1 MKSDHEE
8 NEELEGS
15 EPDLARTGEV
25 GITTGGVKIFGASPV
40 SDVAAATLFEGTDP
54 SAAVDLPHWTDPPT
68 GQIAATVGNTDASI
82 PTGPSWRED
91 ASDWEH
97 EGQSLDSAMLTDE
110 HAAVTESPEEK
121 AERKPWDFDGEP
133 ASSFT
138 AREEVFS
145 ADAYESIPSEEEL
158 FSSLGALSA
167 AAVAGELVED
177 ELRPNRRVR
186 KLRRTPSEELDAGT
200 SEDTSEPAAMA
211 PPAEPT
217 EPVKRTRPRDLP
229 ATVAASADAQHQR
242 NISVAM
248 ATGFGLGIVL
258 LVAFDLG
265 NVITGLAVAIVATA
279 GLLEGFSMFR
289 TVGYRPATFL
299 GFVVTLLTLWGAYNY
314 GVQALPAMTLLL
326 LAGSFAWYFLGAD
339 RDDPI
344 TGMGTTMLVFCWVGL
359 SGAYGE
365 LLLNPALFPTRHGV
379 AILLGVVLAVV
390 ANDVTALF
398 VGRRLGRHQMAPRI
412 SPNKTWEGFLGGTLG
427 TFVACL
433 ALVSLVH
440 PWTLSSAFYLAL
452 LTSVVAPMGDLAQSA
467 IKRRLG
473 LKDSGALLPGH
484 GGILDRVDGL
494 LFMLPVSFFLVRA
507 LGIG

>member
-1 MKSDHEE
+1 MKSEHETNDE
-8 NEELEGS
+8 QDGAEPEE
-15 EPDLARTGEV
+15 ARTGEV

-40 SDVAAATLFEGTDP
+40 SDVASATLFEGTDTA
-54 SAAVDLPHWTDPPT
+54 AAVDLPHWTDPPT
-68 GQIAATVGNTDASI
+68 GQLPATAGGTDAAP

-121 AERKPWDFDGEP
+121 AERKPWDFDSEAPSTFAG
-133 ASSFT
+133 
-138 AREEVFS
+138 REEVFS
-145 ADAYESIPSEEEL
+145 ADAYESLPSEEEL

-167 AAVAGELVED
+167 AAVAGEMVED
-177 ELRPNRRVR
+177 ELRPNRRLR
-186 KLRRTPSEELDAGT
+186 KLRRTSP
-200 SEDTSEPAAMA
+200 EDPEGPPADDGMDSGEMA
-211 PPAEPT
+211 PPAEVQ

-229 ATVAASADAQHQR
+229 VSAAASSEVQHQR

-265 NVITGLAVAIVATA
+265 NVITGLAVAVVAVA

-289 TVGYRPATFL
+289 SVGYRPATFL
-299 GFVVTLLTLWGAYNY
+299 GFVVTLTTLWGAYNY

-344 TGMGTTMLVFCWVGL
+344 TGMGTTMLVFCWIGL
-359 SGAYGE
+359 CGAYGE

-390 ANDVTALF
+390 ANDTTALF
-398 VGRRLGRHQMAPRI
+398 VGRRLGRHQMAPQI

-427 TFVACL
+427 TFVACV

-494 LFMLPVSFFLVRA
+494 LFMLPVGFFLVRA

>member
-1 MKSDHEE
+1 MKSEHEE
-8 NEELEGS
+8 NEAHDSS
-15 EPDLARTGEV
+15 EPDEARTGEIP
-25 GITTGGVKIFGASPV
+25 ITTGGVKIFGASPV
-40 SDVAAATLFEGTDP
+40 SDVASATLFEGSDSSP
-54 SAAVDLPHWTDPPT
+54 AVDLPHWTDPPT
-68 GQIAATVGNTDASI
+68 GQLAATTGGAEAAP

-121 AERKPWDFDGEP
+121 AERKPWDFDGDSP
-133 ASSFT
+133 STFSG
-138 AREEVFS
+138 RDEVFS
-145 ADAYESIPSEEEL
+145 ADAYESLPSEEEL

-186 KLRRTPSEELDAGT
+186 KLRRTSPEEPGEISADDRG
-200 SEDTSEPAAMA
+200 EPAEVV
-211 PPAEPT
+211 PPAEVT

-229 ATVAASADAQHQR
+229 ATIAASTDAQHQR
-242 NISVAM
+242 NLSVAM

-265 NVITGLAVAIVATA
+265 NVITGLAVAVVAVA

-289 TVGYRPATFL
+289 SVGYRPATFL

-326 LAGSFAWYFLGAD
+326 LGGSFAWYFLGAD

-379 AILLGVVLAVV
+379 AILLGVVLSVV

-427 TFVACL
+427 TFVVSL

-484 GGILDRVDGL
+484 
-494 LFMLPVSFFLVRA
+494 
-507 LGIG
+507 